1 MKTYDLNIFY
11 ADLGINDETGKNEWE
26 TRLTIQ
32 PYLYE
37 QDSAGTRKT
46 LVATFY
52 ATEAESDALRKAYP
66 NGEYGDDWFDFLENF
81 VKVAPARLVS
91 LMSTLPDPEDAETIG
106 EPLVI
111 ARAPYVPAYYE
122 PHLMV
127 WDDKPDNIVS
137 VNIARIDIP
146 AVAEMWDALTETE
159 RENLDSKVFY
169 FVETEQELADL
180 YTEGSGEFHLVKE
193 N

>member
-11 ADLGINDETGKNEWE
+11 ADLGINDETGENEWE

-37 QDSAGTRKT
+37 HDSDGLRKT

-52 ATEAESDALRKAYP
+52 ATEAESEVLRKAYP

-91 LMSTLPDPEDAETIG
+91 LMSTLPAPEDAETIG

-111 ARAPYVPAYYE
+111 AQAPYVPAYYE

-127 WDDKPDNIVS
+127 WDDKPDHIVS
-137 VNIARIDIP
+137 VNIARMDIP
-146 AVAEMWDALTETE
+146 EVAEMWNALTEDE
-159 RENLDSKVFY
+159 SVLMDSNVFF
-169 FVETEQELADL
+169 FVETAQELADL
-180 YTEGSGEFHLVKE
+180 YTKGSGDFHLVKE
-193 N
+193 D